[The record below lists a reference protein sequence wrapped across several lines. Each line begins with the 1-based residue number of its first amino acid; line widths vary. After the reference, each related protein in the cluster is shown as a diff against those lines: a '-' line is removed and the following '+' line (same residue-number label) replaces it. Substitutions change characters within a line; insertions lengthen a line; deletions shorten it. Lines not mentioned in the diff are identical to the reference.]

1 MNRQLEIIYL
11 LLSKEQLS
19 ARELSEKFGVSTR
32 TIYRDIDAISAAGIP
47 IYTDKG
53 NSGGIKLLPNF
64 VLNKALL
71 SEQEQDEI
79 LSALHLLSNLQNGSV
94 SSTLRKLSAV
104 FNKAAVDWLEVNL
117 SDSSFLGAHIFSGI
131 KTAIYERRVVM
142 FDYYSTSEKT
152 HRHVSPINLQFK
164 SKSWYLQAFCHT
176 RQDVRSFKLTRIREF
191 IVTNETF
198 EERETPAC
206 SEYVEQ
212 NTTPPLRL
220 KIASEMAHRV
230 FDEFD
235 FHSAKLQPDGSYI
248 VEATW
253 SESDWMYGKILSFGI
268 YAEVLEPEHI
278 KAIVKDKAKEI
289 FDKY

>member
-11 LLSKEQLS
+11 LLSREQLS
-19 ARELSEKFGVSTR
+19 AKELAERFGVSTR

-53 NSGGIKLLPNF
+53 NSSGIKLLPGF
-64 VLNKALL
+64 VLNKAIL
-71 SEQEQDEI
+71 SEREQDEI
-79 LSALHLLSNLQNGSV
+79 LSALHLLSSLQNGSV
-94 SSTLRKLSAV
+94 GSTLRKLSAV
-104 FNKAAVDWLEVNL
+104 FNKAALDWLEVNL
-117 SDSSFLGAHIFSGI
+117 SDSSFLDTHIFSGI

-142 FDYYSTSEKT
+142 FDYYSTSDKT
-152 HRHVSPINLQFK
+152 HRHVSPIKLQFNG
-164 SKSWYLQAFCHT
+164 KSWYLQAFCHT
-176 RQDVRSFKLTRIREF
+176 RQDVRSFKLTRMREF
-191 IVTNETF
+191 IVTNKTF
-198 EERETPAC
+198 EERETPVG

-212 NTTPPLRL
+212 NTTTLRL

-235 FHSAKLQPDGSYI
+235 FHSAELQPDGSYV
-248 VEATW
+248 VEVTW
-253 SESDWMYGKILSFGI
+253 SKNDWMYGKILSFGI

-278 KAIVKDKAKEI
+278 KAIVKDKAKGI